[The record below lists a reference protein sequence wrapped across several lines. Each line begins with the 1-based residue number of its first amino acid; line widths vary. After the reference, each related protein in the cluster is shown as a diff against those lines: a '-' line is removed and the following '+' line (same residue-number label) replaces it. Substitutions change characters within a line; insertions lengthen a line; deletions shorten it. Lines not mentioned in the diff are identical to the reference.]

1 MLLLG
6 FLISLFIAYGAHRRG
21 SLTQSGALWAAIVG
35 TVVFG
40 FGDGIAGVALVGFFL
55 SSTWL
60 GKLRRGET
68 AESSDADSV
77 IEKGDCRDGL
87 QVLANGGPSAV
98 FCTLY
103 ALTGKTMYLVGGLA
117 SLAAANADTWATEIG
132 LRSPSLPRHI
142 LTLEEVPAGTSGAI
156 TATGT
161 LGMVAGAVFIGL
173 LTYLEPG
180 RGSVLRTLLVIF
192 GGIFGGWMDSVLG
205 ATVQEKRQC
214 VKCGEAT
221 EQSRHICGGATLVT
235 EGIAGIDNDTV
246 NALATAIGGAAAAVA
261 WHLLVGK

>member
-87 QVLANGGPSAV
+87 Q
-98 FCTLY
+98 
-103 ALTGKTMYLVGGLA
+103 
-117 SLAAANADTWATEIG
+117 
-132 LRSPSLPRHI
+132 
-142 LTLEEVPAGTSGAI
+142 
-156 TATGT
+156 
-161 LGMVAGAVFIGL
+161 
-173 LTYLEPG
+173 
-180 RGSVLRTLLVIF
+180 
-192 GGIFGGWMDSVLG
+192 
-205 ATVQEKRQC
+205 
-214 VKCGEAT
+214 
-221 EQSRHICGGATLVT
+221 
-235 EGIAGIDNDTV
+235 
-246 NALATAIGGAAAAVA
+246 
-261 WHLLVGK
+261 